1 MVRDKKEF
9 AYYTKQEIIK
19 GVISQKLAMSI
30 LLLMIEKGYTFSNE
44 DMKLLSGSNIEY
56 IIVSYRM
63 KKQPLL

>member
-44 DMKLLSGSNIEY
+44 DMKLLSE
-56 IIVSYRM
+56 
-63 KKQPLL
+63 KQPLL